1 MGTPALWIIFNA
13 GVLLLLVLDLGVLN
27 RRAHEVSMRVAAAWS
42 VFWVALS
49 LGFNFWILH
58 VHGSEKALQF
68 FAGYLI
74 EQSMSVDNIF
84 IFILVFRSFGVERQ
98 YQHRVLFWGII
109 GALVLRL
116 GMILLGTALIR
127 KFEWTLYILAA
138 FLVIAAIRMLFRK
151 ETEPHPERSRLLRW
165 TQKIFPVS
173 HNYHGQK
180 LWIREAGKLMA
191 TPLLL
196 VLLVVEATDFIFALD
211 SIPAVF
217 GVTRDPF
224 IVYSS
229 NICAILGLRAFYF
242 LLAGVLPYFRYLDEG
257 LSVVLLFVG
266 IKMLA
271 AHWIEIPTTHS
282 LGIIGGILAVSI
294 IASIVA
300 MKLEQRKNKLKDAKE
315 SGDK

>member
-27 RRAHEVSMRVAAAWS
+27 RRAHEVSMREAAIWS

-49 LGFNFWILH
+49 IGFNLWILQA
-58 VHGSEKALQF
+58 HGGEKALQF
-68 FAGYLI
+68 FTGYII

-84 IFILVFRSFGVERQ
+84 IFILVFRSFGVESR
-98 YQHRVLFWGII
+98 YQHRVLFWGIL
-109 GALVLRL
+109 GALILR
-116 GMILLGTALIR
+116 GAMIGLGTALVR

-138 FLVIAAIRMLFRK
+138 FLVVAAIRMLFRN

-165 TQKIFPVS
+165 TQTIFPVS

-180 LWIREAGKLMA
+180 LWIREAGKRMA

-196 VLLVVEATDFIFALD
+196 VLLVIEATDFVFALD

-217 GVTRDPF
+217 GVSRDPF

-242 LLAGVLPYFRYLDEG
+242 LLAGLLPAFRYLDEG

-266 IKMLA
+266 AKMLVV
-271 AHWIEIPTTHS
+271 HWIEIPTAIA
-282 LGIIGGILAVSI
+282 LGIIAAILAISILASI
-294 IASIVA
+294 IA
-300 MKLEQRKNKLKDAKE
+300 MRLEKQKTE
-315 SGDK
+315 SGSESKSGEK

>member
-27 RRAHEVSMRVAAAWS
+27 RRAHEVSMREAAAWS
-42 VFWVALS
+42 AFWIALS
-49 LGFNFWILH
+49 LAFNFWILY

-74 EQSMSVDNIF
+74 EQTMSVDNIF
-84 IFILVFRSFGVERQ
+84 IFILVFRSFGVEPR
-98 YQHRVLFWGII
+98 YQHRVLFWGIL
-109 GALVLRL
+109 GALVLR
-116 GMILLGTALIR
+116 GSMVGLGTALIR
-127 KFEWTLYILAA
+127 KFEWTLYVLAA
-138 FLVIAAIRMLFRK
+138 FLVVAAVRMLFRK

-165 TQKIFPVS
+165 TQKVFPVS
-173 HNYHGQK
+173 HSYKGQK

-242 LLAGVLPYFRYLDEG
+242 LLAGVLPSFRYLDEG

-266 IKMLA
+266 AKMLA
-271 AHWIEIPTTHS
+271 AHWIEIPTAVS
-282 LGIIGGILAVSI
+282 LGIIGAIIAISIL
-294 IASIVA
+294 ASIVA
-300 MKLEQRKNKLKDAKE
+300 TQREKRASN
-315 SGDK
+315 SGNQTKSGE

>member
-13 GVLLLLVLDLGVLN
+13 GVLLLLVLDLGVFN
-27 RRAHEVSMRVAAAWS
+27 RRSHEVSIREAAGWS
-42 VFWVALS
+42 VFWVSVSTA
-49 LGFNFWILH
+49 FNLWILH
-58 VHGSEKALQF
+58 VHGGEKALQF
-68 FAGYLI
+68 FTGYII

-84 IFILVFRSFGVERQ
+84 IFILVFRAFGVERR

-109 GALVLRL
+109 GALVLR
-116 GMILLGTALIR
+116 GTMIGLGTALIR
-127 KFEWTLYILAA
+127 KFEWALYVLAA

-180 LWIREAGKLMA
+180 LWIREAGKRMA

-196 VLLVVEATDFIFALD
+196 VLLVVEATDFVFALD

-217 GVTRDPF
+217 GVSRDPF

-242 LLAGVLPYFRYLDEG
+242 LLAGVLPAFRYLDEG
-257 LSVVLLFVG
+257 LSIVLLFVG
-266 IKMLA
+266 VKMLA
-271 AHWIEIPTTHS
+271 AHWIEIPTAIA
-282 LGIIGGILAVSI
+282 LVIIAAILAISI
-294 IASIVA
+294 LASVIA
-300 MKLEQRKNKLKDAKE
+300 MQMEKRKGAAARQSN

>member
-27 RRAHEVSMRVAAAWS
+27 RRAHEVSMREAAAWS
-42 VFWVALS
+42 VFWVVLS

-58 VHGSEKALQF
+58 VHGNEKALQF

-84 IFILVFRSFGVERQ
+84 IFILVFRSFGVEQR

-165 TQKIFPVS
+165 TQKVFPVS

-266 IKMLA
+266 VKMLA

-300 MKLEQRKNKLKDAKE
+300 MKREQRRNKLKDKQE

>member
-27 RRAHEVSMRVAAAWS
+27 RRAHEVSMREAAAWS
-42 VFWVALS
+42 AFWIALS
-49 LGFNFWILH
+49 LTFNFWILY

-84 IFILVFRSFGVERQ
+84 IFILVFRSFGVQPR
-98 YQHRVLFWGII
+98 YQHRVLFWGIL
-109 GALVLRL
+109 GALFLR
-116 GMILLGTALIR
+116 GSMVGLGTALIR
-127 KFEWTLYILAA
+127 KFEWTLYVLAA
-138 FLVIAAIRMLFRK
+138 FLVIAAVRMLFRK

-165 TQKIFPVS
+165 TQKMFPVS
-173 HNYHGQK
+173 HNYQGQK

-196 VLLVVEATDFIFALD
+196 VLLVVEATDFVFALD

-242 LLAGVLPYFRYLDEG
+242 LLAGVLPAFRYLDEG

-266 IKMLA
+266 VKMLA
-271 AHWIEIPTTHS
+271 AHWIEIPTAVA
-282 LGIIGGILAVSI
+282 LGIIGAIIAISILASI
-294 IASIVA
+294 IAT
-300 MKLEQRKNKLKDAKE
+300 QREKRWSKSVKE
-315 SGDK
+315 SKLGDK

>member
-27 RRAHEVSMRVAAAWS
+27 RRAHEVSMREAAVWS
-42 VFWVALS
+42 VFWISIS
-49 LGFNFWILH
+49 LAFNLWILH
-58 VHGSEKALQF
+58 AHGGEKALQF
-68 FAGYLI
+68 FTGYVI

-84 IFILVFRSFGVERQ
+84 IFILVFRSFGVERR
-98 YQHRVLFWGII
+98 YQHRVLFWGIL
-109 GALVLRL
+109 GALVLR
-116 GMILLGTALIR
+116 GTMIGLGTALIR
-127 KFEWTLYILAA
+127 KFEWTLYVLAA

-165 TQKIFPVS
+165 TRKIFPVS
-173 HNYHGQK
+173 HDFHGQK

-196 VLLVVEATDFIFALD
+196 VLLVVEATDFVFALD

-217 GVTRDPF
+217 GVSRDPF

-242 LLAGVLPYFRYLDEG
+242 LLAGLLPAFRYLDEG

-266 IKMLA
+266 VKMLA
-271 AHWIEIPTTHS
+271 AHWIEIPTALA
-282 LGIIGGILAVSI
+282 LGIIGGILAISI
-294 IASIVA
+294 IASIIA
-300 MKLEQRKNKLKDAKE
+300 MKMEQRRAESGKQSK

>member
-27 RRAHEVSMRVAAAWS
+27 RRAHEVSMREAAAWS

-49 LGFNFWILH
+49 LGFNLWILH
-58 VHGSEKALQF
+58 AHGGEKALQF

-109 GALVLRL
+109 GALVLRG

-151 ETEPHPERSRLLRW
+151 ETEQHPERSRLLRW
-165 TQKIFPVS
+165 TQKVFPVS

-180 LWIREAGKLMA
+180 LWIRDAGKLMA

-217 GVTRDPF
+217 GVSRDPF

-266 IKMLA
+266 VKMLA

-282 LGIIGGILAVSI
+282 LGIIAGILATSI
-294 IASIVA
+294 IASVIA
-300 MKLEQRKNKLKDAKE
+300 MKLEQRRDQLKSGQK